1 MISIDTNVL
10 LRYLLTDD
18 ITQYEKANVIISS
31 SRPVLITDVV
41 LAETVWTLKG
51 KRYKYDKASI
61 CNVVRNLVGDS
72 NFVFES
78 NQVIWSSLCDFEKA
92 KPIRGKELDF
102 ADSLIVH
109 KSHLS
114 AKNKGTHLTWIYS
127 FDKAVQQ
134 LKGVNF
140 LEC

>member
-1 MISIDTNVL
+1 VISIDTNVL
-10 LRYLLTDD
+10 LRYLLADD
-18 ITQYEKANVIISS
+18 ITQYEKAKAIIIS

-51 KRYKYDKASI
+51 KRYKYDKVLI
-61 CNVVRNLVGDS
+61 CNVVRGLIGDS
-72 NFVFES
+72 NFVFEN
-78 NQVIWSSLCDFEKA
+78 NQVIWSSLCDFEEA

-114 AKNKGTHLTWIYS
+114 AKNKGTRLSGIYS
-127 FDKAVQQ
+127 FDKAIQQ
-134 LKGVNF
+134 LKGTKKP
-140 LEC
+140 

>member
-10 LRYLLTDD
+10 LRYLLADD
-18 ITQYEKANVIISS
+18 ITQYEKANALIRS

-51 KRYKYDKASI
+51 KRYKYDKALL
-61 CNVVRNLVGDS
+61 CNVVRELIGDS
-72 NFVFES
+72 NFIFEN
-78 NQVIWSSLCDFEKA
+78 NQVIWSSLCDFEEA

-114 AKNKGTHLTWIYS
+114 AKNKGSHLSGIYS
-127 FDKAVQQ
+127 FDKAIQQ
-134 LKGVNF
+134 LKGAKKP
-140 LEC
+140 